1 MWKKQVKEI
10 KLKKKVVVVVV
21 VSTVPKPI
29 CLTFQSHN
37 PVTFIEFFPDKVQ
50 FYLRFH

>member
-1 MWKKQVKEI
+1 MWKKQVEEI
-10 KLKKKVVVVVV
+10 KLKKKKEEVVVG
-21 VSTVPKPI
+21 VSI